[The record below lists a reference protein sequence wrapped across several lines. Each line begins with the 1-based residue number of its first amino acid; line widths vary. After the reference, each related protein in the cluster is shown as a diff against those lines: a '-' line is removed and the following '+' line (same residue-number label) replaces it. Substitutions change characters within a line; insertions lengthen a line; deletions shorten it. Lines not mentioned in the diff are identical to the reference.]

1 MGCNILDVIQ
11 KKGKYQ
17 YEKLIIDQIK
27 SEISLSEKQINQIY
41 ARLNKATSEELER
54 VYESFY
60 RFGVQDI
67 FDNIVD
73 KI

>member
-1 MGCNILDVIQ
+1 MRCIVLDVIQ

-27 SEISLSEKQINQIY
+27 SEISLSEKQIKQIY

-60 RFGVQDI
+60 MFGVQDI
-67 FDNIVD
+67 FDNIVN

>member
-1 MGCNILDVIQ
+1 MDVIQ

-27 SEISLSEKQINQIY
+27 SEISLSEKQIKQIY

-67 FDNIVD
+67 FDNIVN